1 MEITLSEDLFIRLTQ
16 LAERQQQSVENL
28 LTERLLTVLDDEL
41 DQLPTTELKTQQ
53 KIIGEGYQVLLKSLG
68 VVDTIRFIQYLSIG
82 QGNYTLERTQW
93 LEEVTLDEMLQ
104 DIENLPKNDNQQY
117 EEIID

>member
-1 MEITLSEDLFIRLTQ
+1 MTM
-16 LAERQQQSVENL
+16 
-28 LTERLLTVLDDEL
+28 
-41 DQLPTTELKTQQ
+41 LKTQQ

-82 QGNYTLERTQW
+82 QGDYTLERAQW

-104 DIENLPKNDNQQY
+104 DIKKLPQNDHQQY
-117 EEIID
+117 EEVIE